1 VPALRKGFTVRLRT
15 CLTALVFLGATA
27 CNKDSSVTEFKEDA
41 DASAVAKSL
50 SPLET
55 LLTAGLAMDF
65 YEQTHTERKAWLV
78 QNLLTLADSSGSLDA
93 TASQPCQIPLQEQGQ
108 TFTLALKEKSAYPLP
123 TGRVVFCRD
132 SRLAWAGQD
141 ASLREKV
148 LAAGVFPEELEQV
161 NFYRIPID
169 LPNSFASL
177 NAKNEAVVVIFDGV
191 AQTARQSSLDV
202 ESVITGVLLHELGQ
216 INEQRKTSQAPLKA
230 AQDRLKAACRV
241 RSKSDD
247 SSYTQRLDVCRRS
260 LGAVSRP
267 WKYAADQFIVDVLA
281 RKKFPQTLR
290 AADISKYFRGQP
302 ATGRDPLDAHPD
314 GVERGIQFER
324 NLERIGVR

>member
-1 VPALRKGFTVRLRT
+1 VKFWT
-15 CLTALVFLGATA
+15 CLAALLLMGSTA
-27 CNKDSSVTEFKEDA
+27 CNKDSSVTEFKEESDA
-41 DASAVAKSL
+41 NAAAKNL
-50 SPLET
+50 SPLDT
-55 LLTAGLAMDF
+55 ILNAGLAIDF
-65 YEQTHTERKAWLV
+65 LEQSHSERKSWLAK
-78 QNLLTLADSSGSLDA
+78 NLIALADANGALDNA
-93 TASQPCQIPLQEQGQ
+93 PTQPCQLPFQEQGQ
-108 TFTLALKEKSAYPLP
+108 TILLNLNEKSAYPLP
-123 TGRVVFCRD
+123 NGRVLFCRD
-132 SRLAWAGQD
+132 GKLAWAGQD

-148 LAAGVFPEELEQV
+148 LAAGASSEEVDRV

-191 AQTARQSSLDV
+191 AQTARQNSLDV
-202 ESVITGVLLHELGQ
+202 ESVITGVLLHEMGQ
-216 INEQRKTSQAPLKA
+216 INEQRKAKQAPLKA
-230 AQDRLKAACRV
+230 AQDRLKAACKARG
-241 RSKSDD
+241 KSDD
-247 SSYTQRLDVCRRS
+247 SSYEQRIDVCRKS

-290 AADISKYFRGQP
+290 AADISMYFRGQS

-324 NLERIGVR
+324 NLERVGVR